1 MTLFIRMALY
11 FLLSGIGTISWL
23 GWDPASGVLTVHV
36 DGLAQAATAYLA
48 FIGTFVV
55 SRIAKR
61 RGGDT

>member
-1 MTLFIRMALY
+1 MALFIRMALY
-11 FLLSGIGTISWL
+11 FLFSSIGTISWL
-23 GWDPASGVLTVHV
+23 AWDPSSGVLSVHV
-36 DGLAQAATAYLA
+36 DGLAQATVGYLA